1 MDGKIIDKL
10 LKIAKEKNYD
20 YVSNVNP
27 PTFPN
32 GLDVSV
38 IRSETLYDA
47 WKNSKSKFEKE
58 HVVPFIQKAENLK
71 NLI

>member
-27 PTFPN
+27 PIFSN

-38 IRSETLYDA
+38 IRSELYDA
-47 WKNSKSKFEKE
+47 WK
-58 HVVPFIQKAENLK
+58 I
-71 NLI
+71 